1 MFLPELIPSSSP
13 TTTARNPCAAMARTK
28 KNKPGRTK
36 RATATA
42 ASGPA
47 APPPSTTRPAK
58 KPKLV
63 RKPELRIP
71 SIPSQYNGFH
81 LPSAG
86 WQVPRVS
93 ASSITPESFFTE
105 FIAKRQP
112 CIITGDTS
120 VLDDATHAKWRDLT
134 YLAQVAGAQRILV
147 EEKGGCRKERQPTTF
162 AEFLARIPASP
173 NLYLTTQYKLLEDE
187 PTAEESV
194 KTDADDDDLDATVA
208 PGSAATTARIADVFP
223 PPLPPLLRDIPLI
236 PSYFSTLVPQQLNLW
251 IGNAPRGASSGLH
264 HDFADNLYV
273 LVQGRKRFTLF
284 SPADAKYM
292 DLYGTV
298 KRVARNGLIVYEDD
312 VRDDGA
318 FPADVARWAVEDAQV
333 KVDALEAQGVKDGEE
348 WDSATARLEEAMDA
362 MLEYAEDDL
371 DFGGEDDFDADAF
384 DDEDDEE
391 TADQFF
397 KSSKSSKKRARPAET
412 KPSPT
417 DSTPSEP
424 PSFSRIPVSALHPS
438 DDLTTSPANAGHEQR
453 LALARRVTCTLDS
466 GDMLYLPASWF
477 HEVTSYSGDD
487 SDVHIAL
494 NYWMHP
500 PTEREFAE
508 PYPDGYWRAVWEA
521 VERKVADAG
530 LVRKDDE

>member
-1 MFLPELIPSSSP
+1 
-13 TTTARNPCAAMARTK
+13 MARTK
-28 KNKPGRTK
+28 KSKPGRNK
-36 RATATA
+36 KAAAA
-42 ASGPA
+42 ASGSV
-47 APPPSTTRPAK
+47 APPPSTTHPAK
-58 KPKLV
+58 KPKLA
-63 RKPELRIP
+63 RKPKLPIP
-71 SIPSQYNGFH
+71 SIPSQYAGFH
-81 LPSAG
+81 PSSPG

-93 ASSITPESFFTE
+93 ASSLTPQTFFTE
-105 FIAKRQP
+105 YIAKRRP

-120 VLDDATHAKWRDLT
+120 VLGDATRAKWRDLA

-147 EEKGGCRKERQPTTF
+147 EEKGAAGTFGTSKERQPTTF
-162 AEFLARIPASP
+162 TEFLARIPTSP

-187 PTAEESV
+187 ATAEESG
-194 KTDADDDDLDATVA
+194 KTDTDDDEDDDLDATVA

-298 KRVARNGLIVYEDD
+298 KRVARNGLIVYEDG

-318 FPADVARWAVEDAQV
+318 FPADVARWAVEDAQA
-333 KVDALEAQGVKDGEE
+333 KVDVLEAQGVKDGDE
-348 WDSATARLEEAMDA
+348 WEAATARLEEAMDA

-371 DFGGEDDFDADAF
+371 DFGGEDGFDADDL
-384 DDEDDEE
+384 DDEEDEE

-397 KSSKSSKKRARPAET
+397 KSSKSSKKRPRPAEA
-412 KPSPT
+412 KPPAADA

-438 DDLTTSPANAGHEQR
+438 DDLTATTANANHEQR
-453 LALARRVTCTLDS
+453 LALARRVTCALDP

-500 PTEREFAE
+500 PTESEFAE

-521 VERKVADAG
+521 VERKVVDAG
-530 LVRKDDE
+530 LVRKDNE